1 MSEPRLSNESAALAA
16 GGIAALLAGACC
28 VGPLVFVSIGLG
40 GAWLSNLTALESYRP
55 LFIGVALFCLAF
67 AGRNIFRPAAECKPG
82 DLCAIPRV
90 RRAYKAAF
98 WSVAAVLLVMLAF
111 PYLAP
116 IFY

>member
-55 LFIGVALFCLAF
+55 LFIGVALLCLAF
-67 AGRNIFRPAAECKPG
+67 AWRRIFRPPTECRPG
-82 DLCAIPRV
+82 DLCAMPQV
-90 RRAYKAAF
+90 RRGYAAAF
-98 WSVAAVLLVMLAF
+98 WVVTAVLLIMLAF